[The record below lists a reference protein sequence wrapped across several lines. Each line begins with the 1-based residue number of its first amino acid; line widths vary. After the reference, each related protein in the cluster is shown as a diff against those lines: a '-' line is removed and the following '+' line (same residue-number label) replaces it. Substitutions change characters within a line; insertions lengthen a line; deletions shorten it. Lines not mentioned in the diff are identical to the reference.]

1 MTQSATDL
9 RAEFLALRAKGIT
22 PRAPIALSEL
32 TSEGAPTR
40 ARARVPARYLEGQT
54 DTERRVSLLRELAKL
69 DGWSVVEVEKSAAD
83 CWGNSDPREVR
94 HSDGRAVFCGYGAKA
109 GKADLSAQ
117 APETT
122 DRWGWHNDLEKS
134 MGGSRS
140 ISVSLKRPV
149 DALLGDIGRR
159 LLEPYA
165 RAWPDVQD
173 KAREHEAGLWEAE
186 TVAQYFADRYGSRGG
201 YGNHPKVWLDGG
213 SLEIQASYTASE
225 PKAIFEHLSVS
236 VEHAESICKI
246 ITNREQ

>member
-32 TSEGAPTR
+32 TSEGTPTR
-40 ARARVPARYLEGQT
+40 ARARVPTRYLEGET
-54 DTERRVSLLRELAKL
+54 DAERRVSLLRELAEL

-83 CWGNSDPREVR
+83 CWGNSDPREIR
-94 HSDGRAVFCGYGAKA
+94 HSDGRAVSMGYGSKN
-109 GKADLSAQ
+109 GKADLHAREPKTS
-117 APETT
+117 
-122 DRWGWHNDLEKS
+122 DGWGWHYDLEKS

-149 DALLGDIGRR
+149 GALLGDISRR

-165 RAWPDVQD
+165 RAWPEVRD
-173 KAREHEAGLWEAE
+173 KSREHETGLWESE
-186 TVAQYFADRYGSRGG
+186 TVAQYFADRFGSRGG

-225 PKAIFEHLSVS
+225 PKAIFEHLSVT
-236 VEHAESICKI
+236 VEQAESICKI
-246 ITNREQ
+246 ITNGGT